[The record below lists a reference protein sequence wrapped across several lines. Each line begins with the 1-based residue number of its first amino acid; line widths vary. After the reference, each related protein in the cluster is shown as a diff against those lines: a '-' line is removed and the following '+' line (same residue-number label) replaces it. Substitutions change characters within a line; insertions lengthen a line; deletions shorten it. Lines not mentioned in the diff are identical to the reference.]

1 MMMNVLVQ
9 YNIHLIIIHQI
20 ITPKNTIYGQLGGNF
35 IMISAYVDFIV
46 LIMNILT
53 VGMYTKDQKLFLI

>member
-1 MMMNVLVQ
+1 
-9 YNIHLIIIHQI
+9 
-20 ITPKNTIYGQLGGNF
+20 
-35 IMISAYVDFIV
+35 MISAYVDFIV